1 MIGHDWR
8 FPCDLALLIERFLV
22 YEWYTYDAVRDRIGG
37 PHRNRQVSMELFGS
51 LAQGTGPVTALDPI
65 RRQKVY
71 EEIAR
76 RLEEQILDGRLQP
89 GDVLPSERELME
101 RHGVGRPAVREAL
114 MSLQKSG
121 LIAIQNGERARVVR
135 PSAMSLVGELGSAA
149 RYLLNQTDGIRQFQQ
164 ARLFFEVGLVRFA
177 AERGTEV
184 DLQRLGRALAANEAA
199 IADMAAFART
209 DVDFHFVLAEI
220 PRNPIFVAMHI
231 ALAEWLTEQRVSTL
245 RQRGVA
251 RAALKSHRAIF
262 KAIEAR
268 DPDQAEAAM
277 RDHLGQVEEL
287 YWKSKPAEPQR

>member
-1 MIGHDWR
+1 MIPW
-8 FPCDLALLIERFLV
+8 
-22 YEWYTYDAVRDRIGG
+22 DRIGG
-37 PHRNRQVSMELFGS
+37 PHRNRQVSMKLFGS
-51 LAQGTGPVTALDPI
+51 LAQGTGHLTAVDPI

-71 EEIAR
+71 QEIAR
-76 RLEEQILDGRLQP
+76 RLEEQILDGHLHP

-135 PSAMSLVGELGSAA
+135 PSAMSLVDELGSAA
-149 RYLLNQTDGIRQFQQ
+149 RYLLNQTDGVRQFQQ
-164 ARLFFEVGLVRFA
+164 ARLFFELGLVRFA

-220 PRNPIFVAMHI
+220 PRNPIFAAMHF

-245 RQRGVA
+245 RQRGIA

-268 DPDQAEAAM
+268 NADRAEAAM
-277 RDHLGQVEEL
+277 REHLGQVEEL
-287 YWKSKPAEPQR
+287 YWKSKSASPPR